1 MYYIIKFVYV
11 CVGAYVFPKGN
22 DSMAPTSVNS
32 IIDAFFPQPHPPP
45 TPTHKKKK
53 NSIIGDVNVK

>member
-32 IIDAFFPQPHPPP
+32 IIDAFFPQPPPP
-45 TPTHKKKK
+45 PHPHTQKKKK
-53 NSIIGDVNVK
+53 TQLLVMLM